1 MLHVYPYKWFEL
13 RLVFVMEKRTK
24 FGNKKKQSQKYAA
37 IIWHP
42 STIPDL
48 TYSGQQ
54 RNKPTAASENNTWKF
69 SNQIAVSHLSGNLCL
84 SIMYSPFN
92 SQDLIVKSPL
102 WLLHISLKISYEN
115 LVLDQ
120 DNNFYLISLNI
131 LISCLL
137 DNLGLL

>member
-1 MLHVYPYKWFEL
+1 M
-13 RLVFVMEKRTK
+13 
-24 FGNKKKQSQKYAA
+24 
-37 IIWHP
+37 
-42 STIPDL
+42 
-48 TYSGQQ
+48 
-54 RNKPTAASENNTWKF
+54 F
-69 SNQIAVSHLSGNLCL
+69 SNQIAVSHLSDNLCL

-102 WLLHISLKISYEN
+102 WLLHTSLKLSYEN